1 VDVLRGERRRK
12 SQKRRDDEP
21 GSGTGHRMNH
31 VRIIRGWCRA
41 VNSGAVS
48 RVSQTGQ

>member
-1 VDVLRGERRRK
+1 VDVLLGQCRRK
-12 SQKRRDDEP
+12 GQERRDDEP

-41 VNSGAVS
+41 VNSEAVS